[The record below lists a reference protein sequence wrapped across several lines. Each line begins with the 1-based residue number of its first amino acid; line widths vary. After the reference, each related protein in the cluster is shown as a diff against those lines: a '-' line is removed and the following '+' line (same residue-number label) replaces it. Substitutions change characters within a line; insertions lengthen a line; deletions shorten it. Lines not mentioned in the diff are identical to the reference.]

1 MYSREGEPGAAPLSY
16 SAITLPPEKIYT
28 VAVLPETLSNV
39 SRTSGAAPGAVTA
52 GLGHVAREAAGLEGA
67 TAAQASHG
75 RSGELRARPVARA
88 DRVHAR
94 RRGASRQQRFRT
106 GDEAR
111 GAESQEFLVRGQPA
125 RRKNRG
131 HSGQPGLELPAA

>member
-75 RSGELRARPVARA
+75 RSGDRTRCRVGWQEIRPN
-88 DRVHAR
+88 
-94 RRGASRQQRFRT
+94 ASR
-106 GDEAR
+106 ANC
-111 GAESQEFLVRGQPA
+111 S
-125 RRKNRG
+125 
-131 HSGQPGLELPAA
+131 